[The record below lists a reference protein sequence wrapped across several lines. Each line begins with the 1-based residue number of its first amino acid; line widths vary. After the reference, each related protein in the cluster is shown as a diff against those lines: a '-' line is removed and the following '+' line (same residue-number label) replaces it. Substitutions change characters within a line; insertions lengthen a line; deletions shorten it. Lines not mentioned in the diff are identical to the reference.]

1 MDRSMRQCGGIFLTT
16 VAIAVALRCAWEVW
30 PGTLLG
36 LFAPQNTSVWELSKM
51 GCGPAL
57 PLRCSIMPLRDKS
70 SLCAYLMVPAALP
83 VALLFCVLVFAHG
96 LRHLQRSCG
105 CGSLDMPAG
114 GGRGNGPFR
123 PSDGLCRTGAAY
135 GGYAAADLGVFL
147 HFVFPAWG
155 GSADFHRNDAVS
167 AGGIG
172 CMVK

>member
-1 MDRSMRQCGGIFLTT
+1 MRVSDGAGGASGG
-16 VAIAVALRCAWEVW
+16 VAV
-30 PGTLLG
+30 
-36 LFAPQNTSVWELSKM
+36 
-51 GCGPAL
+51 
-57 PLRCSIMPLRDKS
+57 
-70 SLCAYLMVPAALP
+70 
-83 VALLFCVLVFAHG
+83 CVLVFAHG

-167 AGGIG
+167 AGGMG
-172 CMVK
+172 CMVMKLPDRQ